1 MNPFEELLRVSRKV
15 NWSIDGVVRD
25 SFGFDYGRCFLPE
38 ALAGAELPFLAPH
51 EQRALNQIR
60 AHGYLCVFRLA
71 EEFILPF
78 VLDYARD
85 NRADDDSETQALLHF
100 AEEEVKHIQLFKL
113 FRDEFQRGFG
123 THCEV
128 IGSPQ
133 TMARTVLDHSELG
146 VALTVLHIEW
156 MTQRHFVESVRDNR
170 SLDVHFRN
178 LLRQHWVEEAQHT
191 KLDELMVRSMVA
203 RLDESEVS
211 EGIEDYIGIVAHLDA
226 ALGQQV
232 LLDLQALEQACKR
245 RFAAAER
252 EELVQAQTRAMRHTF
267 LASGMTHPNLLA
279 VVESM
284 SPAGRA
290 KLERIALG
298 FTGWRAPGR
307 AAPRA

>member
-15 NWSIDGVVRD
+15 NWAIDDVIRE
-25 SFGFDYGRCFLPE
+25 SFGFDYGRSFLPE
-38 ALAGAELPFLAPH
+38 SLAGAELPFLAPQ

-60 AHGYLCVFRLA
+60 AHGYLCLFRLA

-123 THCEV
+123 TPCEV

-146 VALTVLHIEW
+146 VALSVLHIEW

-170 SLDVHFRN
+170 LLDVHFRN
-178 LLRQHWVEEAQHT
+178 LLKQHWVEEAQHT
-191 KLDELMVRSMVA
+191 KLDELMVRSLVA
-203 RLDESEVS
+203 QLDEGEIS
-211 EGIEDYIGIVAHLDA
+211 EGIEDYIGILTYLDA

-232 LLDLQALEQACKR
+232 LLDLRALEEACKR

-252 EELVQAQTRAMRHTF
+252 EGFVRAQTRAMRQTF
-267 LASGMTHPNLLA
+267 LVSGMTHPNLLA

-284 SPAGRA
+284 SPAGRT
-290 KLERIALG
+290 KLERIAQG
-298 FTGWRAPGR
+298 FTG
-307 AAPRA
+307 